1 MVSVRLTEHQEKG
14 IKKTGLNKSEFIR
27 RAVDYYLLHMQ
38 DPNNNFIL
46 SELQKWVDT
55 MRVTTVL
62 NNNTNVLNNNTDVL
76 ICNTNNTPVL
86 NNNTDVIQK
95 SVEKPANS
103 IKTKLANEM
112 PMLNRILNNPLNNET
127 VPQDTLK
134 TLANKYALSKSTI
147 NAWIVENKEAIKTGK
162 YEKINN

>member
-1 MVSVRLTEHQEKG
+1 MLDT
-14 IKKTGLNKSEFIR
+14 
-27 RAVDYYLLHMQ
+27 LLS
-38 DPNNNFIL
+38 F
-46 SELQKWVDT
+46 EY
-55 MRVTTVL
+55 
-62 NNNTNVLNNNTDVL
+62 
-76 ICNTNNTPVL
+76 NTPVL